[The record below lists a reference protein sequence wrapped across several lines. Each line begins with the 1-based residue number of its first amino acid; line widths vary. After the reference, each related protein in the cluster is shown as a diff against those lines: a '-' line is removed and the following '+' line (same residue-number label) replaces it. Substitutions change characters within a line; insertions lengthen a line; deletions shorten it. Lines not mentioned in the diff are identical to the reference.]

1 MKGII
6 YCIKEISTGEIIYI
20 GSTTLPLLKRKN
32 LHISASYNGNKDMP
46 VYQYIRDNTDGK
58 KENFDIVF
66 SFSELQALDFED
78 KQLLYKLEREYIDK
92 VKPICNINKPY
103 VTDEERKLN
112 YEKQK
117 VRSVVSHKKKP
128 EKYAKQ
134 HHDWV
139 DNNREAY
146 NEYRREYRLKKLSS
160 ESAEEKELRLKRQRD
175 YMRKRREK
183 MRQEFNQS
191 ENPPI

>member
-66 SFSELQALDFED
+66 SFFELQALDFED
-78 KQLLYKLEREYIDK
+78 KQSLHKLEREYIDK
-92 VKPICNINKPY
+92 IKPICNISKPY
-103 VTDEERKLN
+103 ITEEERKLY
-112 YEKQK
+112 YEKTK
-117 VRSVVSHKKKP
+117 ERSVVSHKKKP

-146 NEYRREYRLKKLSS
+146 NDYRREYRLKRLSL
-160 ESAEEKELRLKRQRD
+160 ESDEEKELRLKRQRD